1 MAATKIYIVIK
12 FGSTYLGCDESYEWN
27 VIHCAFRNKEKAI
40 QYIHK
45 NIDDGK
51 LVNYYYEVFKVNEL
65 PTEEELI
72 RPCGWTVGPDND
84 YAGYRIEEVTL
95 R

>member
-1 MAATKIYIVIK
+1 MASKKIHIVIK
-12 FGSTYLGCDESYEWN
+12 FGSISTGYDDFYGWD

-40 QYIHK
+40 EYIHK
-45 NIDDGK
+45 DINDGK
-51 LVNYYYEVFKVNEL
+51 LVNYYDEVFKIDEL
-65 PTEEELI
+65 PTEEELT